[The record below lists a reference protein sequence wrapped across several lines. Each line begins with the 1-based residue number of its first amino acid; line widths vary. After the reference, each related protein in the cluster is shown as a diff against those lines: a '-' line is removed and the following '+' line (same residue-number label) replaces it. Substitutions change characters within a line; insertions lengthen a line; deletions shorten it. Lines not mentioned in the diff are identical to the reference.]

1 MKNDKITKDILD
13 AIEIG
18 IKAGMN
24 CTPEGM
30 VVVEQVGDN
39 VGRTWNVPD
48 GPCGFAWVEMKGNSK
63 LGRRVKELFGEG
75 TPRNELVFAHKGYPT
90 GIHLWISAFGQSY
103 DRKSMAANA
112 IAGHLRSLGYEG
124 VYGNGRLD

>member
-39 VGRTWNVPD
+39 VGRTWNVPE

-63 LGRRVKELFGEG
+63 LGRRVKELFGEEYVAY
-75 TPRNELVFAHKGYPT
+75 TVRVRRWL
-90 GIHLWISAFGQSY
+90 
-103 DRKSMAANA
+103 
-112 IAGHLRSLGYEG
+112 
-124 VYGNGRLD
+124 